1 MSQSLRERVT
11 YWDATHQKNII
22 INITYGGD
30 QLYFARIFLFIL
42 VRKHT
47 SPTSSLASYIRP
59 VVTHLKHGPA
69 SPIRSFGLC
78 LLIIKHIVSSFTW
91 SSSLQTNKYF
101 GLRSFGSSLIQHQ
114 VFLRNLHTL
123 IGESIIIVLITWA
136 EDRGLVSHVHV
147 LSQSECRLV

>member
-1 MSQSLRERVT
+1 MSQSLRERAT

-22 INITYGGD
+22 INIILAISCILQQYFYTSQKTY
-30 QLYFARIFLFIL
+30 
-42 VRKHT
+42 T
-47 SPTSSLASYIRP
+47 SSTSSLASNIRP

-78 LLIIKHIVSSFTW
+78 WLIIKHIVSSFTW
-91 SSSLQTNKYF
+91 CSSLQTNKYF

-114 VFLRNLHTL
+114 VFLRNLQTL